1 MSIRRRS
8 ILFAA
13 IAFLAAGSVYA
24 GGNDGGGSKRNA
36 TIKFTNN
43 SSTQVGVTTDANSA
57 AILQALTDASLSEFT
72 AAGGKVLNP
81 GDSQSF
87 SVNTGTYTV
96 GAADLST
103 AGSATAITGI
113 TTTVTAKKGK
123 TTRVPIVNATGTNT
137 IQFGTITTK

>member
-96 GAADLST
+96 GAADL
-103 AGSATAITGI
+103 
-113 TTTVTAKKGK
+113 
-123 TTRVPIVNATGTNT
+123 
-137 IQFGTITTK
+137 